1 MAGGKETP
9 RQKMIGMM
17 YLVLT
22 ALLAMNISKDVLNAF
37 IQINRGLVKNSAN
50 SQDASL
56 KTLSLLSNWSDK
68 EKAYSFDSTAQDMAA
83 KADALVKYITELKAH
98 VLACSAK
105 GNPDGA
111 GFEEYIV
118 EGHLI
123 DIGDKEK
130 VSKPDENQNT
140 TGMLIGDEPASPKS
154 GPWSAVELREKLSAF
169 ANDCINLSIPIK
181 DLKDTN
187 PNATDITKKRILKYI
202 KLQEEATS
210 EPGGRAA
217 TTKALIENTFSF
229 PDINDAD
236 GNPEKWE
243 TALFYHT
250 PLAAVIAHLS
260 KLESDVLNAKNAMLN
275 YLAASINASDLK
287 FSDVTVAVVPKQ
299 SYILKGDSF
308 VAEIYLAAYNKS
320 SKTRVFMGGEVSEGA
335 KAEVFDY
342 SGKEAILSGMDGKCK
357 FKINES
363 ALGSHSHKG
372 VIVYQDADGSDKAI
386 PFIIPPFTV
395 GEAALVVSPTAM
407 MVFYERVENPVEISV
422 PGVDP
427 SQLRVTM
434 NGGKISPKGGGN
446 YSVMPTN
453 GAKDATINVSATING
468 KDVSMPAK
476 QFRIKK
482 LPDPV
487 PSFNGKTN
495 TASTIKKSE
504 VVAARN
510 VFAKMENFVFEG
522 IPCNI
527 TFYEVTIA
535 SGGKFGQTYQTSS
548 PALTPEMVTALGK
561 VKTGDKIFIERIK
574 ANVSGESRD
583 LPGMSLKVQ

>member
-50 SQDASL
+50 SEERADA
-56 KTLSLLSNWSDK
+56 TLGLLDNWSDK
-68 EKAYSFDSTAQDMAA
+68 EKARPFQDKAHEMVE
-83 KADALVKYITELKAH
+83 KADALVKHIIEMKAH
-98 VLACSAK
+98 VLASSAK
-105 GNPDGA
+105 GNADGA

-118 EGHLI
+118 DGHLI

-140 TGMLIGDEPASPKS
+140 TGMLIGDEPASPKN
-154 GPWSAVELREKLSAF
+154 GPWSAVELREKLTAF
-169 ANDCINLSIPIK
+169 SDECQSLAVT
-181 DLKDTN
+181 DLKGKVHTLAESA
-187 PNATDITKKRILKYI
+187 P
-202 KLQEEATS
+202 EA
-210 EPGGRAA
+210 
-217 TTKALIENTFSF
+217 KALIANTFAFADIPSSEKGE
-229 PDINDAD
+229 PD
-236 GNPEKWE
+236 EKWE

-260 KLESDVLNAKNAMLN
+260 KIESDVILVKNTVLNF
-275 YLAASINASDLK
+275 LASSINASDLK

-308 VAEIYLAAYNKS
+308 VAEIYLAAYNKA
-320 SKTRVFMGGEVSEGA
+320 SKTKVYMGGEVSEGA

-342 SGKEAILSGMDGKCK
+342 SGKEAIMSGSDGKCK

-422 PGVDP
+422 PGVDA
-427 SQLRVTM
+427 SQLSVSM
-434 NGGKISPKGGGN
+434 SGGSISPKGGGN
-446 YSVMPTN
+446 YMVMPTN
-453 GAKDATINVSATING
+453 GSKEAAINVTATING
-468 KDVSMPAK
+468 KQVSMPAK
-476 QFRIKK
+476 QFKIKK
-482 LPDPV
+482 LPDPT
-487 PSFNGKTN
+487 PSFQGKNHMTTTISRGDA
-495 TASTIKKSE
+495 TAAS
-504 VVAARN
+504 A
-510 VFAKMENFVFEG
+510 VFASMGADFVFQG
-522 IPCNI
+522 IPVSINGF
-527 TFYEVTIA
+527 TMTVA
-535 SGGKFGQTYQTSS
+535 SAGKI
-548 PALTPEMVTALGK
+548 TPEMRATGGSLTSEMKTALSK
-561 VKTGDKIFIERIK
+561 VKTGDKIYVERIE
-574 ANVSGESRD
+574 ASVAGERRP
-583 LPGMSLKVQ
+583 LPSISLKVQ

>member
-50 SQDASL
+50 SEERADA
-56 KTLSLLSNWSDK
+56 TLGLLDNWSDK
-68 EKAYSFDSTAQDMAA
+68 EKARPFQDKAHEIVE
-83 KADALVKYITELKAH
+83 KADALVKHIIEMKAH

-105 GNPDGA
+105 GSPDGS

-118 EGHLI
+118 DGHLV

-140 TGMLIGDEPASPKS
+140 TGMLIGDEPASPKN
-154 GPWSAVELREKLSAF
+154 GPWSAVELREKLTAF
-169 ANDCINLSIPIK
+169 SDECQNLAVT
-181 DLKDTN
+181 DLKGNMHTLADRA
-187 PNATDITKKRILKYI
+187 P
-202 KLQEEATS
+202 EA
-210 EPGGRAA
+210 
-217 TTKALIENTFSF
+217 KALIANTFAFADIPSSEKGE
-229 PDINDAD
+229 PD
-236 GNPEKWE
+236 EKWE
-243 TALFYHT
+243 TALFYHS

-260 KLESDVLNAKNAMLN
+260 KIESDVILVKNTVLNF
-275 YLAASINASDLK
+275 LASSINASDLK

-308 VAEIYLAAYNKS
+308 VAEIYLAAYNKA
-320 SKTRVFMGGEVSEGA
+320 SKTKVYMGGEVGEGA

-342 SGKEAILSGMDGKCK
+342 SGKEAIMSGTDGKCK

-372 VIVYQDADGSDKAI
+372 VIVYQDADGTDKAI

-422 PGVDP
+422 PGVDA
-427 SQLRVTM
+427 SQLSVSM
-434 NGGKISPKGGGN
+434 SGGSISPKGGGN
-446 YSVMPTN
+446 YMVMPTN
-453 GAKDATINVSATING
+453 GSRDASINVTATING
-468 KDVSMPAK
+468 KQVSMPAK
-476 QFRIKK
+476 QFKIKK
-482 LPDPV
+482 LPDPT
-487 PSFNGKTN
+487 PSFQGKNHMTTTISRGDA
-495 TASTIKKSE
+495 TAAS
-504 VVAARN
+504 A
-510 VFAKMENFVFEG
+510 VFASMGADFVFQG
-522 IPCNI
+522 IPVSINGF
-527 TFYEVTIA
+527 TMTVA
-535 SGGKFGQTYQTSS
+535 SAGKI
-548 PALTPEMVTALGK
+548 TPEMRATGGSLSSEMKTALSK
-561 VKTGDKIFIERIK
+561 VKTGDKIYVERIE
-574 ANVSGESRD
+574 ASVAGERRP
-583 LPGMSLKVQ
+583 LPSISLKVQ

>member
-50 SQDASL
+50 SEERADA
-56 KTLSLLSNWSDK
+56 TLGLLDNWSDK
-68 EKAYSFDSTAQDMAA
+68 EKARPFQDKAHEMVE
-83 KADALVKYITELKAH
+83 KADALVKHIVELKAR
-98 VLACSAK
+98 VLAASAK
-105 GNPDGA
+105 GSPDGS

-118 EGHLI
+118 DGHLI

-140 TGMLIGDEPASPKS
+140 TGMLIGDEPAAPKN
-154 GPWSAVELREKLSAF
+154 GPWSAVELREKLTAF
-169 ANDCINLSIPIK
+169 SDECQNLAVT
-181 DLKDTN
+181 DLKGNVHTLADRA
-187 PNATDITKKRILKYI
+187 P
-202 KLQEEATS
+202 EA
-210 EPGGRAA
+210 
-217 TTKALIENTFSF
+217 KALIANTFSF
-229 PDINDAD
+229 ADIPS
-236 GNPEKWE
+236 GEEGKSEKWE

-260 KLESDVLNAKNAMLN
+260 KIESDVILVKNTVLNF
-275 YLAASINASDLK
+275 LASSINASDLK

-308 VAEIYLAAYNKS
+308 VAEIYLAAYNKA
-320 SKTRVFMGGEVSEGA
+320 SKTKVYMGGEVGEGA
-335 KAEVFDY
+335 KPEVFDY
-342 SGKEAILSGMDGKCK
+342 AGKEAIMSGSDGKCK

-427 SQLRVTM
+427 SQLSVSM
-434 NGGKISPKGGGN
+434 SGGSISPKGGGN
-446 YSVMPTN
+446 YVVMPTN
-453 GAKDATINVSATING
+453 GSKDATINVSATING
-468 KDVSMPAK
+468 KQVSMPGK
-476 QFRIKK
+476 QFKIKK
-482 LPDPV
+482 LPDPT
-487 PSFNGKTN
+487 PSFQGKNHMTTTISRGDA
-495 TASTIKKSE
+495 TAAS
-504 VVAARN
+504 A
-510 VFAKMENFVFEG
+510 VFASMGADFVFQG
-522 IPCNI
+522 IPVSINGF
-527 TFYEVTIA
+527 TMTVA
-535 SGGKFGQTYQTSS
+535 SAGKI
-548 PALTPEMVTALGK
+548 TPEMRATGGSLTSEMKTALSK
-561 VKTGDKIFIERIK
+561 VKTGDKIYVERIE
-574 ANVSGESRD
+574 ASVAGERRP
-583 LPGMSLKVQ
+583 LPSISLKVQ

>member
-50 SQDASL
+50 SEERADA
-56 KTLSLLSNWSDK
+56 TLGLLDNWSDK
-68 EKAYSFDSTAQDMAA
+68 EKARPFQDKAHEIVE
-83 KADALVKYITELKAH
+83 KADALVKHIIEMKAH

-105 GNPDGA
+105 GNADGA

-118 EGHLI
+118 DGHLV

-140 TGMLIGDEPASPKS
+140 TGMLIGDEPASPKN
-154 GPWSAVELREKLSAF
+154 GPWSAVELREKLTAF
-169 ANDCINLSIPIK
+169 SDECQNLAVT
-181 DLKDTN
+181 DLKGNMHTLADRA
-187 PNATDITKKRILKYI
+187 P
-202 KLQEEATS
+202 EA
-210 EPGGRAA
+210 
-217 TTKALIENTFSF
+217 KALIANTFAF
-229 PDINDAD
+229 ADIPSSEKGEAD
-236 GNPEKWE
+236 EKWE
-243 TALFYHT
+243 TALFYHS

-260 KLESDVLNAKNAMLN
+260 KIESDVILVKNTVLNF
-275 YLAASINASDLK
+275 LASSINASDLK

-308 VAEIYLAAYNKS
+308 VAEIYLAAYNKA
-320 SKTRVFMGGEVSEGA
+320 SKTKVYMGGEVGEGA

-342 SGKEAILSGMDGKCK
+342 SGKEAIMSGTDGKCK

-422 PGVDP
+422 PGVDA
-427 SQLRVTM
+427 SQLSVSM
-434 NGGKISPKGGGN
+434 SGGSISPKGGGN
-446 YSVMPTN
+446 YMVMPTN
-453 GAKDATINVSATING
+453 GSRDASINVTATING
-468 KDVSMPAK
+468 KQVSMPAK
-476 QFRIKK
+476 QFKIKK
-482 LPDPV
+482 LPDPT
-487 PSFNGKTN
+487 PSFQGKNHMTTTISRGDA
-495 TASTIKKSE
+495 TAAS
-504 VVAARN
+504 A
-510 VFAKMENFVFEG
+510 VFASMGADFVFQG
-522 IPCNI
+522 IPVSINGF
-527 TFYEVTIA
+527 TMTVA
-535 SGGKFGQTYQTSS
+535 SAGKI
-548 PALTPEMVTALGK
+548 TPEMRATGGSLSSEMKTALSK
-561 VKTGDKIFIERIK
+561 VKTGDKIYVERIE
-574 ANVSGESRD
+574 ASVAGERRP
-583 LPGMSLKVQ
+583 LPSISLKVQ

>member
-50 SQDASL
+50 SEERADA
-56 KTLSLLSNWSDK
+56 TLGLLDNWSDK
-68 EKAYSFDSTAQDMAA
+68 EKARPFQDKAHEMVE
-83 KADALVKYITELKAH
+83 KADALVKHIIEMKAH

-105 GNPDGA
+105 GNADGA

-118 EGHLI
+118 DGHLI

-140 TGMLIGDEPASPKS
+140 TGMLIGDEPASPKN
-154 GPWSAVELREKLSAF
+154 GPWSAVELREKLTAF
-169 ANDCINLSIPIK
+169 SDECQNLAVT
-181 DLKDTN
+181 DLKGNMHTLADRA
-187 PNATDITKKRILKYI
+187 P
-202 KLQEEATS
+202 EA
-210 EPGGRAA
+210 
-217 TTKALIENTFSF
+217 KALIANTFAFADIPNSEQGE
-229 PDINDAD
+229 PD
-236 GNPEKWE
+236 EKWE
-243 TALFYHT
+243 TALFYHS

-260 KLESDVLNAKNAMLN
+260 KIESDVILVKNTVLNF
-275 YLAASINASDLK
+275 LASSINASDLK

-308 VAEIYLAAYNKS
+308 VAEIYLAAYNKA
-320 SKTRVFMGGEVSEGA
+320 SKTKVYMGGEVGDGA
-335 KAEVFDY
+335 KPEVFDY
-342 SGKEAILSGMDGKCK
+342 SGKEAIMSGTDGKCK

-422 PGVDP
+422 PGVDA
-427 SQLRVTM
+427 SQLSVSM
-434 NGGKISPKGGGN
+434 SGGSISPKGGGN
-446 YSVMPTN
+446 YMVMPTN
-453 GAKDATINVSATING
+453 GSRDASINVTATING
-468 KDVSMPAK
+468 KQVSM
-476 QFRIKK
+476 
-482 LPDPV
+482 
-487 PSFNGKTN
+487 
-495 TASTIKKSE
+495 
-504 VVAARN
+504 
-510 VFAKMENFVFEG
+510 
-522 IPCNI
+522 
-527 TFYEVTIA
+527 
-535 SGGKFGQTYQTSS
+535 
-548 PALTPEMVTALGK
+548 
-561 VKTGDKIFIERIK
+561 
-574 ANVSGESRD
+574 
-583 LPGMSLKVQ
+583 

>member
-50 SQDASL
+50 SEERADA
-56 KTLSLLSNWSDK
+56 TLGLLDNWSDK
-68 EKAYSFDSTAQDMAA
+68 EKARPFQDKAHEMVE
-83 KADALVKYITELKAH
+83 KADALVKHIIEMKAH

-105 GNPDGA
+105 GNADGA

-118 EGHLI
+118 DGHLV

-140 TGMLIGDEPASPKS
+140 TGMLIGDEPASPKN
-154 GPWSAVELREKLSAF
+154 GPWSAVELREKLTAF
-169 ANDCINLSIPIK
+169 SDECQNLAVT
-181 DLKDTN
+181 DLKGNMHTLADRA
-187 PNATDITKKRILKYI
+187 P
-202 KLQEEATS
+202 EA
-210 EPGGRAA
+210 
-217 TTKALIENTFSF
+217 KALIANTFAFADIPSSEKGE
-229 PDINDAD
+229 PD
-236 GNPEKWE
+236 EKWE
-243 TALFYHT
+243 TALFYHS

-260 KLESDVLNAKNAMLN
+260 KIESDVILVKNTVLNF
-275 YLAASINASDLK
+275 LASSINASDLK

-308 VAEIYLAAYNKS
+308 VAEIYLAAYNKA
-320 SKTRVFMGGEVSEGA
+320 SKTKVYMGGEVGEGA

-342 SGKEAILSGMDGKCK
+342 SGKEAIMSGTDGKCK

-422 PGVDP
+422 PGVDA
-427 SQLRVTM
+427 SQLSVSM
-434 NGGKISPKGGGN
+434 SGGSISPKGGGN
-446 YSVMPTN
+446 YMVMPTN
-453 GAKDATINVSATING
+453 GSRDASINVTATING
-468 KDVSMPAK
+468 KQVRMPAK
-476 QFRIKK
+476 QFKIKK
-482 LPDPV
+482 LPDPT
-487 PSFNGKTN
+487 PSFQGKNHMTTTISRGDA
-495 TASTIKKSE
+495 TAAS
-504 VVAARN
+504 A
-510 VFAKMENFVFEG
+510 VFASMGADFVFQG
-522 IPCNI
+522 IPVSINGF
-527 TFYEVTIA
+527 TMTVA
-535 SGGKFGQTYQTSS
+535 SAGKI
-548 PALTPEMVTALGK
+548 TPEMRATGGSLSSEMKTALSK
-561 VKTGDKIFIERIK
+561 VKTGDKIYVERIE
-574 ANVSGESRD
+574 ASVAGERRP
-583 LPGMSLKVQ
+583 LPSISLKVQ

>member
-22 ALLAMNISKDVLNAF
+22 ALLALNISKDVLNAF

-50 SQDASL
+50 SEERADA
-56 KTLSLLSNWSDK
+56 TLGLLDNWSDK
-68 EKAYSFDSTAQDMAA
+68 EKARPFQDKAHEMVE
-83 KADALVKYITELKAH
+83 KADALVSYIIELKAH

-118 EGHLI
+118 DGHLV

-140 TGMLIGDEPASPKS
+140 THMLIGDEPASPKS
-154 GPWSAVELREKLSAF
+154 GPWSAIELREKLTAF
-169 ANDCINLSIPIK
+169 SDDCQNLAVT
-181 DLKDTN
+181 DLKGNMHT
-187 PNATDITKKRILKYI
+187 IM
-202 KLQEEATS
+202 EEAP
-210 EPGGRAA
+210 EA
-217 TTKALIENTFSF
+217 KALIANTFAFADIPNSEKGE
-229 PDINDAD
+229 PD
-236 GNPEKWE
+236 EKWE
-243 TALFYHT
+243 TALFYHA

-260 KLESDVLNAKNAMLN
+260 KIESDVILVKNTVLNF
-275 YLAASINASDLK
+275 LASSINASDLK

-308 VAEIYLAAYNKS
+308 VAEIYLAAYNKA
-320 SKTRVFMGGEVSEGA
+320 SKTKVYMGGEVGDGA
-335 KAEVFDY
+335 KPEVFDY
-342 SGKEAILSGMDGKCK
+342 SGKEAIISGTDGKCK

-422 PGVDP
+422 PGVDA
-427 SQLRVTM
+427 SQLSVSM
-434 NGGKISPKGGGN
+434 SGGSISQKGGGN
-446 YSVMPTN
+446 YMVMPTN
-453 GAKDATINVSATING
+453 GSREAIINVSAVING
-468 KDVSMPAK
+468 KQVSMPAK
-476 QFRIKK
+476 QFKIKK
-482 LPDPV
+482 LPDPT
-487 PSFNGKTN
+487 PSFQGKNHMTTTISRGDA
-495 TASTIKKSE
+495 TAAS
-504 VVAARN
+504 A
-510 VFAKMENFVFEG
+510 VFASMGADFVFQG
-522 IPCNI
+522 IPVSI
-527 TFYEVTIA
+527 TGFTMTVA
-535 SGGKFGQTYQTSS
+535 SAGKI
-548 PALTPEMVTALGK
+548 TPEMRATGGSLSSEMKTALSK
-561 VKTGDKIFIERIK
+561 VKTGDKIYVERIE
-574 ANVSGESRD
+574 ASVAGERRP
-583 LPGMSLKVQ
+583 LPSISLKVQ

>member
-22 ALLAMNISKDVLNAF
+22 ALLALNISKDVLNAF

-50 SQDASL
+50 SEERADA
-56 KTLSLLSNWSDK
+56 TLGLLDNWSDK
-68 EKAYSFDSTAQDMAA
+68 EKARPFQDKAHEMVE
-83 KADALVKYITELKAH
+83 KADALVSYIIELKAH

-118 EGHLI
+118 EGHLV

-140 TGMLIGDEPASPKS
+140 THMLIGDEPASPKN
-154 GPWSAVELREKLSAF
+154 GPWSAVELREKLTAF
-169 ANDCINLSIPIK
+169 SDDCQNLAVT
-181 DLKDTN
+181 DLKGSMHT
-187 PNATDITKKRILKYI
+187 LV
-202 KLQEEATS
+202 EEAP
-210 EPGGRAA
+210 EA
-217 TTKALIENTFSF
+217 KALIANTFAFADIPNSEKGE
-229 PDINDAD
+229 PD
-236 GNPEKWE
+236 EKWE
-243 TALFYHT
+243 TALFYHS

-260 KLESDVLNAKNAMLN
+260 KIESDVILVKNTVLNF
-275 YLAASINASDLK
+275 LASSINASDLK

-308 VAEIYLAAYNKS
+308 VAEIYLAAYNKA
-320 SKTRVFMGGEVSEGA
+320 SKTKVYMGGEVGDGA
-335 KAEVFDY
+335 KPEVFDY
-342 SGKEAILSGMDGKCK
+342 SGKEAIMSGTDGKCK

-422 PGVDP
+422 PGVDA
-427 SQLRVTM
+427 SQLSVSM
-434 NGGKISPKGGGN
+434 SGGSISQKGGGN
-446 YSVMPTN
+446 YMVMPTN
-453 GAKDATINVSATING
+453 GSREATINVSAVING
-468 KDVSMPAK
+468 KQVSMPAK
-476 QFRIKK
+476 QFKIKK
-482 LPDPV
+482 LPDPT
-487 PSFNGKTN
+487 PSFQGKNHMTTTISRGDA
-495 TASTIKKSE
+495 TAAS
-504 VVAARN
+504 A
-510 VFAKMENFVFEG
+510 VFASMGADFVFQG
-522 IPCNI
+522 IPVSI
-527 TFYEVTIA
+527 TGFTMTVA
-535 SGGKFGQTYQTSS
+535 SAGKI
-548 PALTPEMVTALGK
+548 TPEMRANGGSLSSEMKTALSK
-561 VKTGDKIFIERIK
+561 VKTGDKIYVERIE
-574 ANVSGESRD
+574 ASVAGERRP
-583 LPGMSLKVQ
+583 LPSISLKVQ

>member
-22 ALLAMNISKDVLNAF
+22 ALLAMNISKYVLNAF

-50 SQDASL
+50 SEERADA
-56 KTLSLLSNWSDK
+56 TLGLLDNLSDK
-68 EKAYSFDSTAQDMAA
+68 EKARPFQDKAHEMVE
-83 KADALVKYITELKAH
+83 KADALVKHIVELKAR
-98 VLACSAK
+98 VLAASAK
-105 GNPDGA
+105 GNPDGS

-118 EGHLI
+118 DGHLI

-140 TGMLIGDEPASPKS
+140 TGMLIGDEPASPK
-154 GPWSAVELREKLSAF
+154 GGAWSAVELREKLTAF
-169 ANDCINLSIPIK
+169 SDECQNLAVT
-181 DLKDTN
+181 DLKGNVHTLADRA
-187 PNATDITKKRILKYI
+187 P
-202 KLQEEATS
+202 EA
-210 EPGGRAA
+210 
-217 TTKALIENTFSF
+217 KALIANTFSF
-229 PDINDAD
+229 ADIPS
-236 GNPEKWE
+236 GEEGKSEKWE

-260 KLESDVLNAKNAMLN
+260 KIESDVILVKNTVLNF
-275 YLAASINASDLK
+275 LASSINASDLK

-308 VAEIYLAAYNKS
+308 VAEIYLAAYNKA
-320 SKTRVFMGGEVSEGA
+320 SKTKVYMGGEVGEGA
-335 KAEVFDY
+335 KPEVFDY
-342 SGKEAILSGMDGKCK
+342 SGKEAIMSGSDGKCK

-427 SQLRVTM
+427 SQLSVSM
-434 NGGKISPKGGGN
+434 SGGSISAKGGGN
-446 YSVMPTN
+446 YVVMPTN
-453 GAKDATINVSATING
+453 GSKDATINVSATING
-468 KDVSMPAK
+468 KQVSMPGK
-476 QFRIKK
+476 QFKIKK
-482 LPDPV
+482 LPDPT
-487 PSFNGKTN
+487 PSFQGKNHMTTTISRGDA
-495 TASTIKKSE
+495 TAAS
-504 VVAARN
+504 A
-510 VFAKMENFVFEG
+510 VFASMGADFVFQG
-522 IPCNI
+522 IPVSINSF
-527 TFYEVTIA
+527 TMTVA
-535 SGGKFGQTYQTSS
+535 SAGKI
-548 PALTPEMVTALGK
+548 TPEMRATGGSLTSEMKTALSK
-561 VKTGDKIFIERIK
+561 VKTGDKIYVERIE
-574 ANVSGESRD
+574 ASVAGERRP
-583 LPGMSLKVQ
+583 LPSISLKVQ

>member
-22 ALLAMNISKDVLNAF
+22 ALLALNISKDVLNAF

-50 SQDASL
+50 SEERADA
-56 KTLSLLSNWSDK
+56 TLGLLDNWSDK
-68 EKAYSFDSTAQDMAA
+68 EKARPFQDKAHEMVE
-83 KADALVKYITELKAH
+83 KADALVSYIIELKAH

-118 EGHLI
+118 DGHLV

-140 TGMLIGDEPASPKS
+140 THMLIGDEPASPKN
-154 GPWSAVELREKLSAF
+154 GPWSAVELREKLTAF
-169 ANDCINLSIPIK
+169 SDDCQNLAVT
-181 DLKDTN
+181 DLKGNTH
-187 PNATDITKKRILKYI
+187 TIV
-202 KLQEEATS
+202 EEAP
-210 EPGGRAA
+210 EA
-217 TTKALIENTFSF
+217 KALIANTFAFADIPNSEKGE
-229 PDINDAD
+229 PD
-236 GNPEKWE
+236 EKWE
-243 TALFYHT
+243 TALFYHS

-260 KLESDVLNAKNAMLN
+260 KIESDVILVKNTVLNF
-275 YLAASINASDLK
+275 LASSINASDLK

-308 VAEIYLAAYNKS
+308 VAEIYLAAYNKA
-320 SKTRVFMGGEVSEGA
+320 SKTKVYRGGEVGDGA
-335 KAEVFDY
+335 KPEVFDY
-342 SGKEAILSGMDGKCK
+342 SGKEAIMSGTDGKCK

-422 PGVDP
+422 PGVDA
-427 SQLRVTM
+427 SQLSVSM
-434 NGGKISPKGGGN
+434 SGGSISQKGGGN
-446 YSVMPTN
+446 YMVMPTN
-453 GAKDATINVSATING
+453 GSRDATINVTAVING
-468 KDVSMPAK
+468 KQVSMPAK
-476 QFRIKK
+476 QFKIKK
-482 LPDPV
+482 LPDPT
-487 PSFNGKTN
+487 PSFQGKNHMTTTISRGDA
-495 TASTIKKSE
+495 TAAS
-504 VVAARN
+504 A
-510 VFAKMENFVFEG
+510 VFASMGADFVFQG
-522 IPCNI
+522 IPVSI
-527 TFYEVTIA
+527 TGFTMTVA
-535 SGGKFGQTYQTSS
+535 SAGKI
-548 PALTPEMVTALGK
+548 TPEMRATGGSLSSEMKTALSK
-561 VKTGDKIFIERIK
+561 VKTGDKIYVERIE
-574 ANVSGESRD
+574 ASVAGERRP
-583 LPGMSLKVQ
+583 LPSISLKVQ

>member
-50 SQDASL
+50 SEERADA
-56 KTLSLLSNWSDK
+56 TLGLLDNWSDK
-68 EKAYSFDSTAQDMAA
+68 EKARPFQDKAHEMVE
-83 KADALVKYITELKAH
+83 KADALVKHIIEMKAH

-105 GNPDGA
+105 GNADGA

-118 EGHLI
+118 DGHLI

-140 TGMLIGDEPASPKS
+140 TGMLIGDEPASPKN
-154 GPWSAVELREKLSAF
+154 GPWSAVELREKLTAF
-169 ANDCINLSIPIK
+169 SDECQNLAVT
-181 DLKDTN
+181 DLKGNMHTLADRA
-187 PNATDITKKRILKYI
+187 P
-202 KLQEEATS
+202 EA
-210 EPGGRAA
+210 
-217 TTKALIENTFSF
+217 KALIANTFAFADIPNSEQGE
-229 PDINDAD
+229 PD
-236 GNPEKWE
+236 EKWE
-243 TALFYHT
+243 TALFYHS

-260 KLESDVLNAKNAMLN
+260 KIESDVILVKNTVLNF
-275 YLAASINASDLK
+275 LASSINASDLK

-308 VAEIYLAAYNKS
+308 VAEIYLAAYNKA
-320 SKTRVFMGGEVSEGA
+320 SKTKVYMGGEVGDGA
-335 KAEVFDY
+335 KPEVFDY
-342 SGKEAILSGMDGKCK
+342 SGKEAIMSGTDGKCK

-422 PGVDP
+422 PGVDA
-427 SQLRVTM
+427 SQLSVSM
-434 NGGKISPKGGGN
+434 SGGSISPKGGGN
-446 YSVMPTN
+446 YMVMPTN
-453 GAKDATINVSATING
+453 GSRDASINVTATING
-468 KDVSMPAK
+468 KQVSMPAK
-476 QFRIKK
+476 QFKIKK
-482 LPDPV
+482 LPDPT
-487 PSFNGKTN
+487 PSFQGKNHMTTTISRGDA
-495 TASTIKKSE
+495 TAAS
-504 VVAARN
+504 A
-510 VFAKMENFVFEG
+510 VFASMGADFVFQG
-522 IPCNI
+522 IPVSINGF
-527 TFYEVTIA
+527 TMTVA
-535 SGGKFGQTYQTSS
+535 SAGKI
-548 PALTPEMVTALGK
+548 TPEMRATGGSLSSEMKTALSK
-561 VKTGDKIFIERIK
+561 VKTGDKIYVERIE
-574 ANVSGESRD
+574 ASVAGERRP
-583 LPGMSLKVQ
+583 LPSISLKVQ

>member
-50 SQDASL
+50 SEERADA
-56 KTLSLLSNWSDK
+56 TLGLLDNWSDK
-68 EKAYSFDSTAQDMAA
+68 EKARPFQDKAHEIVD
-83 KADALVKYITELKAH
+83 KADALVKHIIEMKAH

-105 GNPDGA
+105 GNADGA

-118 EGHLI
+118 DGHLV

-140 TGMLIGDEPASPKS
+140 TGMLIGDEPASPKN
-154 GPWSAVELREKLSAF
+154 GPWSAVELREKLTAF
-169 ANDCINLSIPIK
+169 SDECQNLAVT
-181 DLKDTN
+181 DLKGNMHTLADGA
-187 PNATDITKKRILKYI
+187 P
-202 KLQEEATS
+202 EA
-210 EPGGRAA
+210 
-217 TTKALIENTFSF
+217 KALIANTFAFADIPSSEKGE
-229 PDINDAD
+229 PD
-236 GNPEKWE
+236 EKWE
-243 TALFYHT
+243 TALFYHS

-260 KLESDVLNAKNAMLN
+260 KIESDVILVKNTMLN
-275 YLAASINASDLK
+275 FLASSINASDLK

-308 VAEIYLAAYNKS
+308 VAEIYLAAYNKA
-320 SKTRVFMGGEVSEGA
+320 SKTKVYMGGEVGDGA
-335 KAEVFDY
+335 KPEVFDY
-342 SGKEAILSGMDGKCK
+342 SGKEAIMSGTDGKCK

-422 PGVDP
+422 PGVDA
-427 SQLRVTM
+427 SQLSVSM
-434 NGGKISPKGGGN
+434 SGGSISQKGGGN
-446 YSVMPTN
+446 YMVMPTN
-453 GAKDATINVSATING
+453 GSREATINVSAVING
-468 KDVSMPAK
+468 KQVGMPAK
-476 QFRIKK
+476 QFKIKK
-482 LPDPV
+482 LPDPT
-487 PSFNGKTN
+487 PSFQGKNHMTTTISRGDA
-495 TASTIKKSE
+495 TAAS
-504 VVAARN
+504 A
-510 VFAKMENFVFEG
+510 VFASMGADFVFQG
-522 IPCNI
+522 IPVSINGF
-527 TFYEVTIA
+527 TMTVA
-535 SGGKFGQTYQTSS
+535 SAGKI
-548 PALTPEMVTALGK
+548 TPEMRATGGSLSSEMKTALSK
-561 VKTGDKIFIERIK
+561 VKTGDKIYVERIE
-574 ANVSGESRD
+574 ASVAGERRP
-583 LPGMSLKVQ
+583 LPSISLKVQ

>member
-50 SQDASL
+50 SEERADA
-56 KTLSLLSNWSDK
+56 TLGLLDNWSDK
-68 EKAYSFDSTAQDMAA
+68 EKARPFQDKAHEMVD
-83 KADALVKYITELKAH
+83 KADALVKYIVELKAR

-105 GNPDGA
+105 GNPDGS
-111 GFEEYIV
+111 GFEEFIV
-118 EGHLI
+118 DGHLI

-154 GPWSAVELREKLSAF
+154 GPWSAVELRGKLTAF
-169 ANDCINLSIPIK
+169 SDECQNLAVT
-181 DLKDTN
+181 DLKGNVHTLADRA
-187 PNATDITKKRILKYI
+187 PEA
-202 KLQEEATS
+202 KL
-210 EPGGRAA
+210 
-217 TTKALIENTFSF
+217 LISNTFGF
-229 PDINDAD
+229 ADIPD
-236 GNPEKWE
+236 GEGKPEKWE
-243 TALFYHT
+243 TALFYHA

-260 KLESDVLNAKNAMLN
+260 KIESDVILVKNTVLNF
-275 YLAASINASDLK
+275 LASSINASDLK

-308 VAEIYLAAYNKS
+308 VAEIYLAAYNKA
-320 SKTRVFMGGEVSEGA
+320 SKTKVYMGGEVGDGA
-335 KAEVFDY
+335 KPEVFDY
-342 SGKEAILSGMDGKCK
+342 SGKEAIMSGSDGKCK

-427 SQLRVTM
+427 SQLSVSM
-434 NGGKISPKGGGN
+434 SGGSISPKGGGN
-446 YSVMPTN
+446 YIVMPTN
-453 GAKDATINVSATING
+453 GSKDATINVSATING
-468 KDVSMPAK
+468 KQVSMPGK
-476 QFRIKK
+476 QFKIKK
-482 LPDPV
+482 LPDPT
-487 PSFNGKTN
+487 PSFQGKNHMTTTISRGDA
-495 TASTIKKSE
+495 TAAS
-504 VVAARN
+504 A
-510 VFAKMENFVFEG
+510 VFASMGADFVFQG
-522 IPCNI
+522 IPVSINGF
-527 TFYEVTIA
+527 TMTVA
-535 SGGKFGQTYQTSS
+535 SAGKI
-548 PALTPEMVTALGK
+548 TPEMRATGGSLTSEMKTALSK
-561 VKTGDKIFIERIK
+561 VKTGDKIYVERIE
-574 ANVSGESRD
+574 ASVAGERRP
-583 LPGMSLKVQ
+583 LPSISLKVQ

>member
-22 ALLAMNISKDVLNAF
+22 ALLALNISKDVLNAF

-50 SQDASL
+50 SEERADA
-56 KTLSLLSNWSDK
+56 TLGLLDNWSDK
-68 EKAYSFDSTAQDMAA
+68 EKARPFQDKAHEMVE
-83 KADALVKYITELKAH
+83 KADALVSYIIELKAH

-118 EGHLI
+118 DGHLV

-140 TGMLIGDEPASPKS
+140 THMLIGDEPASPKN
-154 GPWSAVELREKLSAF
+154 GPWSAVELREKLTAF
-169 ANDCINLSIPIK
+169 SDDCQNLAVT
-181 DLKDTN
+181 DLKGNTH
-187 PNATDITKKRILKYI
+187 TIV
-202 KLQEEATS
+202 EEAP
-210 EPGGRAA
+210 EA
-217 TTKALIENTFSF
+217 KALIANTFAFADIPNSEKGE
-229 PDINDAD
+229 PD
-236 GNPEKWE
+236 EKWE
-243 TALFYHT
+243 TALFYHS

-260 KLESDVLNAKNAMLN
+260 KIESDVILVKNTVLNF
-275 YLAASINASDLK
+275 LASSINASDLK

-308 VAEIYLAAYNKS
+308 VAEIYLAAYNKA
-320 SKTRVFMGGEVSEGA
+320 SKTKVYMGGEVGDGA
-335 KAEVFDY
+335 KPEVFDY
-342 SGKEAILSGMDGKCK
+342 SGKEAIMSGTDGKCK

-422 PGVDP
+422 PGVDA
-427 SQLRVTM
+427 SQLSVSM
-434 NGGKISPKGGGN
+434 SGGSISQKGGGN
-446 YSVMPTN
+446 YMVMPTN
-453 GAKDATINVSATING
+453 GSRDATINVTAVING
-468 KDVSMPAK
+468 KQVSMPAK
-476 QFRIKK
+476 QFKIKK
-482 LPDPV
+482 LPDPT
-487 PSFNGKTN
+487 PSFQGKNHMTTTISRGDA
-495 TASTIKKSE
+495 TAAS
-504 VVAARN
+504 A
-510 VFAKMENFVFEG
+510 VFASMGADFVFQG
-522 IPCNI
+522 IPVSINGF
-527 TFYEVTIA
+527 TMTVA
-535 SGGKFGQTYQTSS
+535 SAGKI
-548 PALTPEMVTALGK
+548 TPEMRANGGSLSSEMKTALSK
-561 VKTGDKIFIERIK
+561 VKTGDKIYVERIE
-574 ANVSGESRD
+574 ASVAGERRP
-583 LPGMSLKVQ
+583 LPSISLKVQ

>member
-50 SQDASL
+50 SEERADA
-56 KTLSLLSNWSDK
+56 TLGLLDNWSDK
-68 EKAYSFDSTAQDMAA
+68 EKARPFQDKAHEMVE
-83 KADALVKYITELKAH
+83 KADALVKHIIEMKAH
-98 VLACSAK
+98 VLACSVK
-105 GNPDGA
+105 GNPDGS

-118 EGHLI
+118 DGHLI

-140 TGMLIGDEPASPKS
+140 TGMLIGDEPASPKN
-154 GPWSAVELREKLSAF
+154 GPWSAVELREKLTAF
-169 ANDCINLSIPIK
+169 SDECQNLAVT
-181 DLKDTN
+181 DLKGNMHTLADRA
-187 PNATDITKKRILKYI
+187 P
-202 KLQEEATS
+202 EA
-210 EPGGRAA
+210 
-217 TTKALIENTFSF
+217 KALIANTFAFADIPSSEKGE
-229 PDINDAD
+229 PD
-236 GNPEKWE
+236 EKWE
-243 TALFYHT
+243 TALFYHS

-260 KLESDVLNAKNAMLN
+260 KIESDVILVKNTVLNF
-275 YLAASINASDLK
+275 LASSINASDLK

-308 VAEIYLAAYNKS
+308 VAEIYLAAYNKA
-320 SKTRVFMGGEVSEGA
+320 SKTKVYMGGEVGEGA

-342 SGKEAILSGMDGKCK
+342 SGKEAIMSGTDGKCK

-422 PGVDP
+422 PGVDA
-427 SQLRVTM
+427 SQLSVSM
-434 NGGKISPKGGGN
+434 SGGSISPKGGGN
-446 YSVMPTN
+446 YMVMPTN
-453 GAKDATINVSATING
+453 GSRDASINVTATING
-468 KDVSMPAK
+468 KQVSMPAK
-476 QFRIKK
+476 QFKIKK
-482 LPDPV
+482 LPDPT
-487 PSFNGKTN
+487 PSFQGKNHMTTTISRGDA
-495 TASTIKKSE
+495 TAAS
-504 VVAARN
+504 A
-510 VFAKMENFVFEG
+510 VFASMGADFVFQG
-522 IPCNI
+522 IPVSINGF
-527 TFYEVTIA
+527 TMTVA
-535 SGGKFGQTYQTSS
+535 SAGKI
-548 PALTPEMVTALGK
+548 TPEMRATGGSLSSEMKTALSK
-561 VKTGDKIFIERIK
+561 VKTGDKIYVERIE
-574 ANVSGESRD
+574 ASVAGERRP
-583 LPGMSLKVQ
+583 LPSISLKVQ

>member
-22 ALLAMNISKDVLNAF
+22 ALLALNISKDVLNAF

-50 SQDASL
+50 SEERADA
-56 KTLSLLSNWSDK
+56 TLGLLDNWSDK
-68 EKAYSFDSTAQDMAA
+68 EKARPFQDKAHEMVE
-83 KADALVKYITELKAH
+83 KADALVSYIIELKAH

-118 EGHLI
+118 EGHLV

-140 TGMLIGDEPASPKS
+140 THMLIGDEPASPKN
-154 GPWSAVELREKLSAF
+154 GPWSAVELREKLTAF
-169 ANDCINLSIPIK
+169 SDDCQKLAVT
-181 DLKDTN
+181 DLKGSMHT
-187 PNATDITKKRILKYI
+187 LV
-202 KLQEEATS
+202 EEAP
-210 EPGGRAA
+210 EA
-217 TTKALIENTFSF
+217 KALIANTFAFADIPNSEKGE
-229 PDINDAD
+229 PD
-236 GNPEKWE
+236 EKWE
-243 TALFYHT
+243 TALFYHS

-260 KLESDVLNAKNAMLN
+260 KIESDVILVKNTVLNF
-275 YLAASINASDLK
+275 LASSINASDLK

-308 VAEIYLAAYNKS
+308 VAEIYLAAYNKA
-320 SKTRVFMGGEVSEGA
+320 SKTKVYMGGEVGDGA
-335 KAEVFDY
+335 KPEVFDY
-342 SGKEAILSGMDGKCK
+342 SGKEAIMSGTDGKCK

-422 PGVDP
+422 PGVDA
-427 SQLRVTM
+427 SQLSVSM
-434 NGGKISPKGGGN
+434 SGGSISQKGGGN
-446 YSVMPTN
+446 YMVMPTN
-453 GAKDATINVSATING
+453 GSREATINVSAVING
-468 KDVSMPAK
+468 KQVSMPAK
-476 QFRIKK
+476 QFKIKK
-482 LPDPV
+482 LPDPT
-487 PSFNGKTN
+487 PSFQGKNHMTTTISRGDA
-495 TASTIKKSE
+495 TAAS
-504 VVAARN
+504 A
-510 VFAKMENFVFEG
+510 VFASMGADFVFQG
-522 IPCNI
+522 IPVSI
-527 TFYEVTIA
+527 TGFTMTVA
-535 SGGKFGQTYQTSS
+535 SAGKI
-548 PALTPEMVTALGK
+548 TPEMRANGGSLSSEMKTALSK
-561 VKTGDKIFIERIK
+561 VKTGDKIYVERIE
-574 ANVSGESRD
+574 ASVAGERRP
-583 LPGMSLKVQ
+583 LPSISLKVQ

>member
-50 SQDASL
+50 SEERADA
-56 KTLSLLSNWSDK
+56 TLGLLDNWSDK
-68 EKAYSFDSTAQDMAA
+68 EKARPFQDKAHEMVD
-83 KADALVKYITELKAH
+83 KADALVKHIVEMKAH

-105 GNPDGA
+105 GSPDGA

-118 EGHLI
+118 DGHLI

-140 TGMLIGDEPASPKS
+140 TGMLIGDEPASPKN
-154 GPWSAVELREKLSAF
+154 GPWSAVELREKLTAF
-169 ANDCINLSIPIK
+169 SDECQNLAVT
-181 DLKDTN
+181 DLKGNVHTLADRA
-187 PNATDITKKRILKYI
+187 P
-202 KLQEEATS
+202 EA
-210 EPGGRAA
+210 
-217 TTKALIENTFSF
+217 KALIANTFAFADIPSSEKGE
-229 PDINDAD
+229 PD
-236 GNPEKWE
+236 EKWE

-260 KLESDVLNAKNAMLN
+260 KIESDVILVKNTVLNF
-275 YLAASINASDLK
+275 LASSINASDLK

-308 VAEIYLAAYNKS
+308 VAEIYLAAYNKA
-320 SKTRVFMGGEVSEGA
+320 SKTKVYMGGEVGDGA
-335 KAEVFDY
+335 KPEVFDY
-342 SGKEAILSGMDGKCK
+342 SGKEAIMSGSDGKCK

-422 PGVDP
+422 PGVDA
-427 SQLRVTM
+427 SQLSVSM
-434 NGGKISPKGGGN
+434 SGGSISPKGGGN
-446 YSVMPTN
+446 YVVMPTN
-453 GAKDATINVSATING
+453 GSKDASINVSATING
-468 KDVSMPAK
+468 KQVSMPAK
-476 QFRIKK
+476 QFKIKK
-482 LPDPV
+482 LPDPT
-487 PSFNGKTN
+487 PSFQGKNHMTTTISRGDA
-495 TASTIKKSE
+495 TAAS
-504 VVAARN
+504 A
-510 VFAKMENFVFEG
+510 VFASMGADFVFQG
-522 IPCNI
+522 IPVSINGF
-527 TFYEVTIA
+527 TMTVA
-535 SGGKFGQTYQTSS
+535 SAGKI
-548 PALTPEMVTALGK
+548 TPEMRATGGSLTSEMKTALSK
-561 VKTGDKIFIERIK
+561 VKTGDKIYVERIE
-574 ANVSGESRD
+574 ASVAGERRP
-583 LPGMSLKVQ
+583 LPSISLKVQ

>member
-50 SQDASL
+50 SEERADA
-56 KTLSLLSNWSDK
+56 TLGLLDNWSDK
-68 EKAYSFDSTAQDMAA
+68 EKARPFQDKAHEIVE
-83 KADALVKYITELKAH
+83 KADALVKHIIEMKAH

-105 GNPDGA
+105 GNADGA

-118 EGHLI
+118 DGHLV

-140 TGMLIGDEPASPKS
+140 TGMLIGDEPASPKN
-154 GPWSAVELREKLSAF
+154 GPWSAVELREKLTAF
-169 ANDCINLSIPIK
+169 SDECQNLAVT
-181 DLKDTN
+181 DLKGNMHTLADRA
-187 PNATDITKKRILKYI
+187 P
-202 KLQEEATS
+202 EA
-210 EPGGRAA
+210 
-217 TTKALIENTFSF
+217 KALIANTFAFADIPSSEKGE
-229 PDINDAD
+229 PD
-236 GNPEKWE
+236 EKWE
-243 TALFYHT
+243 TALFYHS

-260 KLESDVLNAKNAMLN
+260 KIESDVILVKNTVLNF
-275 YLAASINASDLK
+275 LASSINASDLK

-308 VAEIYLAAYNKS
+308 VAEIYLAAYNKA
-320 SKTRVFMGGEVSEGA
+320 SKTKVYMGGEVGEGA

-342 SGKEAILSGMDGKCK
+342 SGKEAIMSGTDGKCK

-422 PGVDP
+422 PGVDA
-427 SQLRVTM
+427 SQLSVSM
-434 NGGKISPKGGGN
+434 SGGSISPKGGGN
-446 YSVMPTN
+446 YMVMPTN
-453 GAKDATINVSATING
+453 GSRDASINVTATING
-468 KDVSMPAK
+468 KQVGMPAK
-476 QFRIKK
+476 QFKIKK
-482 LPDPV
+482 LPDPT
-487 PSFNGKTN
+487 PSFQGKNHMTTTISRGDA
-495 TASTIKKSE
+495 TAAS
-504 VVAARN
+504 A
-510 VFAKMENFVFEG
+510 VFASMGADFVFQG
-522 IPCNI
+522 IPVSINGF
-527 TFYEVTIA
+527 TMTVA
-535 SGGKFGQTYQTSS
+535 SAGKI
-548 PALTPEMVTALGK
+548 TPEMRATGGSLSSEMKTALSK
-561 VKTGDKIFIERIK
+561 VKTGDKIYVERIE
-574 ANVSGESRD
+574 ASVAGERRP
-583 LPGMSLKVQ
+583 LPSISLKVQ

>member
-22 ALLAMNISKDVLNAF
+22 ALLALNISKDVLNAF

-50 SQDASL
+50 SEERADA
-56 KTLSLLSNWSDK
+56 TLGLLDNWSDK
-68 EKAYSFDSTAQDMAA
+68 EKARPFQDKAHEMVE
-83 KADALVKYITELKAH
+83 KADALVSYIIELKAH

-118 EGHLI
+118 DGHLI

-140 TGMLIGDEPASPKS
+140 THMLIGDEPASPKN
-154 GPWSAVELREKLSAF
+154 GPWSAVELREKLTAF
-169 ANDCINLSIPIK
+169 SDDCQNLAVT
-181 DLKDTN
+181 DLKGNTH
-187 PNATDITKKRILKYI
+187 TIV
-202 KLQEEATS
+202 EEAP
-210 EPGGRAA
+210 EA
-217 TTKALIENTFSF
+217 KALIANTFAFADIPNSEKGE
-229 PDINDAD
+229 PD
-236 GNPEKWE
+236 EKWE
-243 TALFYHT
+243 TALFYHS

-260 KLESDVLNAKNAMLN
+260 KIESDVILVKNTVLNF
-275 YLAASINASDLK
+275 LASSINASDLK

-308 VAEIYLAAYNKS
+308 VAEIYLAAYNKA
-320 SKTRVFMGGEVSEGA
+320 SKTKVYMGGEVGDGA
-335 KAEVFDY
+335 KPEVFDY
-342 SGKEAILSGMDGKCK
+342 SGKEAIMSGTDGKCK

-422 PGVDP
+422 PGVDA
-427 SQLRVTM
+427 SQLSVSM
-434 NGGKISPKGGGN
+434 SGGSISQKGGGN
-446 YSVMPTN
+446 YMVMPTN
-453 GAKDATINVSATING
+453 GSRDATINVTAVING
-468 KDVSMPAK
+468 KQVSMPAK
-476 QFRIKK
+476 QFKIKK
-482 LPDPV
+482 LPDPT
-487 PSFNGKTN
+487 PSFQGKNHMTTTISRGDA
-495 TASTIKKSE
+495 TAAS
-504 VVAARN
+504 A
-510 VFAKMENFVFEG
+510 VFASMGADFVFQG
-522 IPCNI
+522 IPVSINGF
-527 TFYEVTIA
+527 TMTVA
-535 SGGKFGQTYQTSS
+535 SAGKI
-548 PALTPEMVTALGK
+548 TPEMRANGGSLSSEMKTALSK
-561 VKTGDKIFIERIK
+561 VKTGDKIYVERIE
-574 ANVSGESRD
+574 ASVAGERRP
-583 LPGMSLKVQ
+583 LPSISLKVQ